1 METKFKLLHNSE
13 IDLDRWDKVVQHATN
28 TRVYAESWYLDRVA
42 PDWQGLVY
50 GNYEYVMPVA
60 VGVKFGVKYA
70 YQPVYAQQHGIFPP
84 ATPAIT
90 AEFIQMLKKELRY
103 FNISLNA
110 FNVSVAEWVEV
121 EKRKN
126 HILSLKPDIETLNQ
140 QYSAHTQRYLR
151 KANRE
156 CEVLPNIT
164 SEAYLKLKS
173 ENAQK
178 GYTADYQHKLKLI
191 ITRSLSD
198 GNGII
203 YGAYSRRN
211 ELYAAAFFLKEP
223 KRMTYLN
230 SVSTPDGKTARAMYA
245 IVNRFIADHAGSSQ
259 LLDFEGSNIEGIA
272 RFFEGFGAQPET
284 YQHIKYNNLP
294 WLLKLIKR

>member
-1 METKFKLLHNSE
+1 METKIKLLHNSK
-13 IDLDRWDKVVQHATN
+13 IDLDRWDRVVQQATN

-60 VGVKFGVKYA
+60 VGVKFWVRYA

-90 AEFIQMLKKELRY
+90 ADFIQKLKKEFRY

-110 FNVSVAEWVEV
+110 YNVSVAEWVEV

-173 ENAQK
+173 ENAHDRFR
-178 GYTADYQHKLKLI
+178 AEHLHMIKLI
-191 ITRSLSD
+191 VSRCLSN
-198 GNGII
+198 GSGII
-203 YGAYSRRN
+203 YGAYSKRN
-211 ELYAAAFFLKEP
+211 ELFAAAFFLKEQ
-223 KRMTYLN
+223 KRFTYLN
-230 SVSTPDGKTARAMYA
+230 PVSTPDGKTARAMYA
-245 IVNRFIADHAGSSQ
+245 IVNRFIVDHAGTNS

-294 WLLKLIKR
+294 WLLKLIKS